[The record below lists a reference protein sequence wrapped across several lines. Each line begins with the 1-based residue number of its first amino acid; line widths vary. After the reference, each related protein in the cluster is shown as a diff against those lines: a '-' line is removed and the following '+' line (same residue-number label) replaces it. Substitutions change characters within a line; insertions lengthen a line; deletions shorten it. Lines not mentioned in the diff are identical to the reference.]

1 MIHREEKT
9 GQTEVIESGQDTD
22 AIGQEFKI
30 GMSRG
35 NPNLRGIMV
44 SRESLNLRGT
54 LAAGTLGAQKLSDL
68 SEGDWSGDGDNG
80 RGAKDL
86 LVDAH
91 EHEIDRQGD
100 GI

>member
-54 LAAGTLGAQKLSDL
+54 LAAGALSAQKLSL
-68 SEGDWSGDGDNG
+68 RRQRSAG
-80 RGAKDL
+80 RCT
-86 LVDAH
+86 
-91 EHEIDRQGD
+91 
-100 GI
+100 